1 MQKIRLFFLGII
13 FIIILI
19 FYGFSIGFYKIFP
32 FEELNSI
39 KNIIIQ
45 DDKKIY
51 KKRLDL
57 DTQNEVIGNFD
68 NIMLGD
74 SIFYHGL
81 WSEYFPNISIANRG
95 IGGATSQGTL
105 GRIPGILAHNPKTV
119 FIHVGINDLSSGMSP
134 SQTLKNL
141 ESMVDVFSISVDV
154 AVLSVLEC
162 SKKVCGKRLEAI
174 KKLNLEISEM
184 VLRKGVIFINLNQVM
199 SDENGLKDSFSFDGV
214 HPNGAG
220 YIKISEI
227 IKPYMTES

>member
-13 FIIILI
+13 LIIILI

-39 KNIIIQ
+39 KNVIVQ
-45 DDKKIY
+45 DDKKIH

-95 IGGATSQGTL
+95 IGGATSQDTL
-105 GRIPGILAHNPKTV
+105 KRMPKILAHNPKTI
-119 FIHVGINDLSSGMSP
+119 FIHVGINDLFSGMNP
-134 SQTLKNL
+134 DQTLKNL
-141 ESMVDVFSISVDV
+141 ESMVDVFSKSADV

-162 SKKVCGKRLEAI
+162 SKKICGKRLEAI
-174 KKLNLEISEM
+174 KKLNIEISDM
-184 VLRKGVIFINLNQVM
+184 TLLKGVVFINLNQAM

-220 YIKISEI
+220 YIEISQI
-227 IKPYMTES
+227 IKPYLTES